1 MSTNLTQI
9 TGVAGS
15 QYLTIEQ
22 AAELLGASK
31 TTIRRL
37 IKHGNLKA
45 YRYGPR
51 MIRIKPSD
59 IERMGQVVEHI

>member
-1 MSTNLTQI
+1 MSTHLTQL

-37 IKHGNLKA
+37 IREGHLKA

-51 MIRIKPSD
+51 LILIKPSD
-59 IERMGQVVEHI
+59 IERMGQPVDHV